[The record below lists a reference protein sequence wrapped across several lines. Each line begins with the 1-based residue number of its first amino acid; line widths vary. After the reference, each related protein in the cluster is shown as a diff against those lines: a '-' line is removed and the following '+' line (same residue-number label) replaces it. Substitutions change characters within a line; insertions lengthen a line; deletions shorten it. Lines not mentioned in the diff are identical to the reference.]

1 MDNPRSSSTVAT
13 ICGWLSDEDLDLV
26 GNLGLPDVYHW
37 TNMMFWMQEM
47 LWKYEAPYT
56 DIGTLRLRFTRP
68 HCVLCAR
75 SCPEARQGDE
85 EDAHRPLAG
94 PAGDEPANW
103 SPPCNE
109 RIIYDCE
116 HDVAWTFYP
125 GLDETFKIPDSFFIP
140 TDDGRMTDK
149 CRACLIKELVIQWS
163 EEAWEH
169 SDKDSIWAS
178 CSGIHGIEDWHM
190 TPIRE
195 DFDFGDEVVK
205 NENTLLELFL
215 TTPEPLRPSG
225 TGSFPLTTRVHY
237 WTRTALH
244 DYNAT
249 LDVIPEDEEP
259 DEESKEDKKK
269 NDLARLEAFMPPHIP
284 LW

>member
-13 ICGWLSDEDLDLV
+13 IYGWLSDEDRNLI
-26 GNLGLPDVYHW
+26 GNLGLPDPYHW

-56 DIGTLRLRFTRP
+56 DIGTLRLRFSRP

-85 EDAHRPLAG
+85 EDAHRPLVLPCGHIIGQDCYEELYTRYKEGTG
-94 PAGDEPANW
+94 PATCP
-103 SPPCNE
+103 
-109 RIIYDCE
+109 
-116 HDVAWTFYP
+116 
-125 GLDETFKIPDSFFIP
+125 
-140 TDDGRMTDK
+140 
-149 CRACLIKELVIQWS
+149 
-163 EEAWEH
+163 
-169 SDKDSIWAS
+169 
-178 CSGIHGIEDWHM
+178 GIHGIEDWHM
-190 TPIRE
+190 TPVRE

-225 TGSFPLTTRVHY
+225 TGHFPLTTRVHY
-237 WTRTALH
+237 WTRTDGH
-244 DYNAT
+244 VSNAT